1 VIREHRVPVNGR
13 TLAVLE
19 SGDES
24 GRAVVAIHGT
34 PGSGLPWRGLV
45 EDAEAR
51 GIRLLA
57 YDRPGYGG
65 SDRHPGRTVADA
77 AGDVAAIADALGID
91 RFAVEGGSGG
101 GPHTLA
107 CAALLPD
114 RVVAAASLAGVA
126 PYPAEG
132 LDWLDGMG
140 QDNLDE
146 FAATLAGRET
156 LERYLRTQADAL
168 LGAEPDAIADSLRS
182 LLSPPDAAVLTGEF
196 AEYLAE
202 ATQRAIGE
210 RLDGWI
216 DDDFVFVNPW
226 GFELDEIRVPVQL
239 LHGAQDRFVPI
250 AHGEWLAERIA
261 RVDAHL
267 SAEDGHLTIQLGR
280 IGDVHAWLLEHF

>member
-1 VIREHRVPVNGR
+1 VIQEHRVPVDGH

-19 SGDES
+19 AGDES
-24 GRAVVAIHGT
+24 GHAIIAIHGT
-34 PGSGLPWRGLV
+34 PGSGLLWRGMI
-45 EDAEAR
+45 EDAEVR
-51 GIRLLA
+51 GMRLLA

-65 SDRHPGRTVADA
+65 SDPHPGRTVADA
-77 AGDVAAIADALGID
+77 AGDVAAIANALSID

-114 RVVAAASLAGVA
+114 RVVAAACLAGVA

-146 FAATLAGRET
+146 FAAALAGRET
-156 LERYLRTQADAL
+156 LEPFLRRQANAMLAAEPEKIADA
-168 LGAEPDAIADSLRS
+168 LRS
-182 LLSPPDAAVLTGEF
+182 LLSPPDVAVLTGEF

-202 ATQRAIGE
+202 STRRAIGQ

-216 DDDFVFVNPW
+216 DDDFVFVNSW

-250 AHGEWLAERIA
+250 AHGEWLAERIPG
-261 RVDAHL
+261 VDAHL
-267 SAEDGHLTIQLGR
+267 SLEDGHLTIQLGR

>member
-1 VIREHRVPVNGR
+1 MIREHRVPVNGR

-19 SGDES
+19 AGDES

-65 SDRHPGRTVADA
+65 SDPHPGRTVADA
-77 AGDVAAIADALGID
+77 AGDVGAIADALGID

-107 CAALLPD
+107 CAALLPE

-146 FAATLAGRET
+146 FAATIAGRET
-156 LERYLRTQADAL
+156 LERYLRKQADAL
-168 LGAEPDAIADSLRS
+168 LGAEPDAIADTLRS

-202 ATQRAIGE
+202 STRRAISE

-226 GFELDEIRVPVQL
+226 GFELDEIRVPVRL

-250 AHGEWLAERIA
+250 AHGEWLAERIPG
-261 RVDAHL
+261 VDAHL
-267 SAEDGHLTIQLGR
+267 AAEDGHLTIQLAR
-280 IGDVHAWLLEHF
+280 IGEVHAWLLEHF

>member
-1 VIREHRVPVNGR
+1 VIQEHRVPVDGH

-19 SGDES
+19 AGDES
-24 GRAVVAIHGT
+24 GHAIIAIHGT
-34 PGSGLPWRGLV
+34 PGSGLLWRGMI
-45 EDAEAR
+45 EDAELR
-51 GIRLLA
+51 GMRLLA

-65 SDRHPGRTVADA
+65 SDPHPGRTVADA
-77 AGDVAAIADALGID
+77 AGDVAAIANALSID

-114 RVVAAASLAGVA
+114 RVVAAACLAGVA

-146 FAATLAGRET
+146 FAAALAGRET
-156 LERYLRTQADAL
+156 LEPFLRRQADAML
-168 LGAEPDAIADSLRS
+168 AAEPEKIADALRS
-182 LLSPPDAAVLTGEF
+182 LLSPPDVAVLTGEF

-202 ATQRAIGE
+202 STRRAIGQ

-216 DDDFVFVNPW
+216 DDDFVFVNSW

-250 AHGEWLAERIA
+250 AHGEWLAERIPG
-261 RVDAHL
+261 VDAHL
-267 SAEDGHLTIQLGR
+267 SLEDGHLTIQLGR